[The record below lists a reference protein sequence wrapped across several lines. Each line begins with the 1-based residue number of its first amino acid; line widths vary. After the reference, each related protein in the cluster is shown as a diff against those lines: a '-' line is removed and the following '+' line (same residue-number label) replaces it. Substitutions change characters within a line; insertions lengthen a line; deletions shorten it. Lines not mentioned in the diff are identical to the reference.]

1 MAGPGFP
8 GFAKHTCG
16 AGHALPAAP
25 QVQQEL
31 QWQVRRT
38 SWHPSV
44 VIWGGNNEIEIAM
57 GNWFQ
62 PTVDNPR
69 LYIADYVELFL
80 NTVEPAVAGVNPQL
94 IFVDSSPSNG
104 LISQDPYVKR

>member
-1 MAGPGFP
+1 MVCPLWSCKPGTTTLRP
-8 GFAKHTCG
+8 KG
-16 AGHALPAAP
+16 LIVL

-80 NTVEPAVAGVNPQL
+80 NTVEAAVAGVNPQL

-104 LISQDPYVKR
+104 LISREPYVKR